1 LAHIIAQRSNAMP
14 KDNKLEPLL
23 IKHADA
29 MQLIGCKVSFYW
41 ALVRTGQITVVGKGH
56 AGRAYVPSVR
66 AYVEQLLAEAQS
78 AMAANG
84 GRRNLQRS
92 AQMRAIWATKKA
104 NQGIAAE

>member
-1 LAHIIAQRSNAMP
+1 MP

-41 ALVRTGQITVVGKGH
+41 ALVRNRSNHRGGKRPRWASLCPLSAGLCRATAGQ
-56 AGRAYVPSVR
+56 
-66 AYVEQLLAEAQS
+66 AQS

-104 NQGIAAE
+104 NQGIAAD